1 MNSFTNTGTQAFTI
15 THAKKIASKV
25 ATDLKRIQRFYGHPS
40 DERIQKYEEELA
52 EYLNNG
58 YLEMVTYGFQKEGN
72 WIEPTVRYTAKDF
85 VGMIA
90 TDDDPGRIP
99 LSAKIEGAT
108 FCSFLEQNQDWFNL
122 PKEEQDKFKK
132 YLPFQRGEGNEPGV
146 LGYLSND
153 KTYSSGGKG
162 LERSIVKNY

>member
-1 MNSFTNTGTQAFTI
+1 MNSYTNTGTQAFTI

-85 VGMIA
+85 AGMIA

-99 LSAKIEGAT
+99 LSAKTEGAT
-108 FCSFLEQNQDWFNL
+108 FCSFLEQNQDWTKL
-122 PKEEQDKFKK
+122 STEEQDKFKK
-132 YLPFQRGEGNEPGV
+132 NLPFQRGEGNEPGV

-153 KTYSSGGKG
+153 KTYSSGGRG
-162 LERSIVKNY
+162 VERSIVKNY